1 MCPKLVSYWICIP
14 SIHYAY
20 IVDYI
25 DYLIMEFAGIGN
37 KMSHGLYPCFGIRAK
52 IRLNKAVCDK
62 NVDKVWFHFMYDE
75 LGTH

>member
-1 MCPKLVSYWICIP
+1 MYIP

-37 KMSHGLYPCFGIRAK
+37 KMSHGFYRCFGIRVK
-52 IRLNKAVCDK
+52 IRLNKTLYDK
-62 NVDKVWFHFMYDE
+62 NVDKV
-75 LGTH
+75 